1 MLAVFEEIIME
12 NYDYDVHHISEQDTS
27 EEESEQDDSWS
38 GLAEAAYQEVERPN
52 ELIERTDIGD
62 RRDRI
67 REHEDKERKELLSKT
82 ARDLAKFV
90 ALDGTMSKD
99 EKFALS
105 MAFQQAHELGCEA
118 DLIKAVN
125 KLLKDSG
132 SKQQLVLD
140 TRQRDRA
147 GEKLNHA
154 TGFDRAVLVVGGNN
168 TITDSHSFAV
178 HSSTRQYPLDSIL
191 QGR

>member
-1 MLAVFEEIIME
+1 ME
-12 NYDYDVHHISEQDTS
+12 NNDYDVRHISDQDTS
-27 EEESEQDDSWS
+27 EGESEQEDTWA
-38 GLAEAAYQEVERPN
+38 GLADAAYQKVEKPTA
-52 ELIERTDIGD
+52 LIEKADIGD

-67 REHEDKERKELLSKT
+67 RDHEDEERKELLSKT

-118 DLIKAVN
+118 SLIKAVN

-140 TRQRDRA
+140 TRQRDRT

-154 TGFDRAVLVVGGNN
+154 PGFDRAVFVIDGNN
-168 TITDSHSFAV
+168 NITDSHSFAV
-178 HSSTRQYPLDSIL
+178 HTSTRQYPLDTIL
-191 QGR
+191 QKR